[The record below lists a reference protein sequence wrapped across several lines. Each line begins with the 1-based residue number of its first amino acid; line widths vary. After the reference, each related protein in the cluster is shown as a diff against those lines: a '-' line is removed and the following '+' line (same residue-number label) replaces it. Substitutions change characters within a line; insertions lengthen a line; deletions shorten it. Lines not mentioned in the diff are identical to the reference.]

1 VNFLIGGLLL
11 AGSFYLL
18 GKSLLGPSNQY
29 AWSAVTG
36 AGMGVI
42 VALALAVFLWP
53 LLARRRTELVIT
65 NKRLIAKFGL
75 LSTQSIEIRLEKIES
90 VRVGQSLIGRML
102 NYGDIVVTGTGS
114 TFDPI
119 RNIASPLAF
128 RTALN
133 QAMDPRA
140 PSEASALHFGGVTH

>member
-1 VNFLIGGLLL
+1 
-11 AGSFYLL
+11 
-18 GKSLLGPSNQY
+18 
-29 AWSAVTG
+29 
-36 AGMGVI
+36 
-42 VALALAVFLWP
+42 
-53 LLARRRTELVIT
+53 
-65 NKRLIAKFGL
+65 
-75 LSTQSIEIRLEKIES
+75 LEKIES